1 MRAFAEVDLEALR
14 ANVALLR
21 EKAGAARLLAV
32 VKADAYG
39 HGLVPCAKAALE
51 GGAQWL
57 GVALLEEALALRSA
71 GIKARTLA
79 WMTPLG
85 SDFDSAIREDI
96 DLSIPTREHLKAV
109 IASGRKVGVRPRVH
123 LEIDTGMSR
132 GGVFADS
139 PEFRILV
146 ADLVDA
152 VKKDLVEVVGAWS
165 HFARADEPGEVMTQE
180 QIAKFDA
187 ALDEIFAAGLSIP
200 IHHIAN
206 SAATLSDIGES
217 QAKYSMMRGG
227 IAIYGLS
234 PDVERMG
241 DSKSLGLKRVMTLKA
256 QLQLVKEVPAGAS
269 VGYGATAIVERDTKL
284 GVVAM
289 GYADGIPRNANSEA
303 GVFVQSKND
312 QGEGLGGG
320 RRAPIIGR
328 VSMDQFVVDLG
339 KESSAQTGDLVI
351 VFGDGATGEYT
362 ADDWARASGTIG
374 YEIVTRIGPR
384 VPRIWRNHERT
395 SN

>member
-1 MRAFAEVDLEALR
+1 MRAFAEVDLDALR

-21 EKAGAARLLAV
+21 EKAGSTRLLAV

-39 HGLVPCAKAALE
+39 HGLVPCAKAAIE

-57 GVALLEEALALRSA
+57 GVALLEEALALRAA

-96 DLSIPTREHLKAV
+96 DLSIPSRAHLKEV
-109 IASGRKVGVRPRVH
+109 VASGRKVGVRPRIH

-132 GGVFADS
+132 GGVIAETS
-139 PEFRILV
+139 EFGQLLE
-146 ADLVDA
+146 DLLDA
-152 VKKDLVEVVGAWS
+152 VNRDLVEVVGAWS
-165 HFARADEPGEVMTQE
+165 HFARADEPGEAMNAE
-180 QIAKFDA
+180 QIARFDR
-187 ALDEIFAAGLSIP
+187 ALDEIFATGLSIP

-206 SAATLSDIGES
+206 SAATLSNDR
-217 QAKYSMMRGG
+217 AKYSMMRGG

-234 PDVERMG
+234 PDIDTMG
-241 DSKSLGLKRVMTLKA
+241 DSTSLGLRRVMTLKA
-256 QLQLVKEVPAGAS
+256 QLQLVKDVSAGAT
-269 VGYGATAIVERDTKL
+269 VGYGASAIVERDTKL

-289 GYADGIPRNANSEA
+289 GYADGIPRNANSSA
-303 GVFVQSKND
+303 GVFVI
-312 QGEGLGGG
+312 EGDGG

-339 KESSAQTGDLVI
+339 KDSRAETGDLVI

-362 ADDWARASGTIG
+362 ADDWARASGTIS

-384 VPRIWRNHERT
+384 VPRIWRNHER
-395 SN
+395 SSG

>member
-1 MRAFAEVDLEALR
+1 MRAFAEVDLDALR

-21 EKAGAARLLAV
+21 EKAGSARLLAV

-39 HGLVPCAKAALE
+39 HGLVPCAKAAIE

-57 GVALLEEALALRSA
+57 GVALLEEALALRAA

-96 DLSIPTREHLKAV
+96 DLSIPSRAHLKEV
-109 IASGRKVGVRPRVH
+109 VASGRKVGVRPRIH

-132 GGVFADS
+132 GGVIAETS
-139 PEFRILV
+139 EFGQL
-146 ADLVDA
+146 LEELLDA
-152 VKKDLVEVVGAWS
+152 VNRDLVEVVGAWS
-165 HFARADEPGEVMTQE
+165 HFARADEPGEAMNAE
-180 QIAKFDA
+180 QIARFDR
-187 ALDEIFAAGLSIP
+187 ALDEIFATGLSIP

-206 SAATLSDIGES
+206 SAATLSNDR
-217 QAKYSMMRGG
+217 AKYSMMRGG

-234 PDVERMG
+234 PDIDTMG
-241 DSKSLGLKRVMTLKA
+241 DSTSLGLKRVMTLKA
-256 QLQLVKEVPAGAS
+256 QLQLVKDVSAGAT
-269 VGYGATAIVERDTKL
+269 VGYGASAIVERDTKL

-289 GYADGIPRNANSEA
+289 GYADGIPRNANSSA
-303 GVFVQSKND
+303 GVFVN
-312 QGEGLGGG
+312 EGDGG

-339 KESSAQTGDLVI
+339 KDSRAETGDVVI

-362 ADDWARASGTIG
+362 ADDWARASGTIS
-374 YEIVTRIGPR
+374 YEIVTRLGPR
-384 VPRIWRNHERT
+384 VPRIWRNHER
-395 SN
+395 SSG

>member
-1 MRAFAEVDLEALR
+1 MRAFAEIDLAALKS
-14 ANVALLR
+14 NVAMLR
-21 EKAGAARLLAV
+21 ERAGSARLLAV

-51 GGAQWL
+51 AGAQWL
-57 GVALLEEALALRSA
+57 GVALLEEALLLRSA
-71 GIKARTLA
+71 GVKARTIA

-96 DLSIPTREHLKAV
+96 DLSIPSREHLKAI

-139 PEFRILV
+139 PEFNALLD
-146 ADLVDA
+146 DLVDA
-152 VKKDLVEVVGAWS
+152 VKRDLVEIVGAWS
-165 HFARADEPGEVMTQE
+165 HFARADEPGEAMNEE
-180 QIAKFDA
+180 QVKRFDS
-187 ALDEIFAAGLSIP
+187 ALDEIFSRGLSIP

-206 SAATLSDIGES
+206 SAATLSDVNNS
-217 QAKYSMMRGG
+217 RSRYSMMRGG

-234 PDVERMG
+234 PDVTAMG
-241 DSKSLGLKRVMTLKA
+241 ESESLGLKRVMTLKA
-256 QLQLVKEVPAGAS
+256 QLQLVKDVPAGAT
-269 VGYGATAIVERDTKL
+269 VGYGASAVVERDTKL
-284 GVVAM
+284 GVVAL
-289 GYADGIPRNANSEA
+289 GYGDGIPRSANSGA
-303 GVFVQSKND
+303 GVFVSGKN
-312 QGEGLGGG
+312 GGK
-320 RRAPIIGR
+320 RAPIIGR

-339 KESSAQTGDLVI
+339 KESSAETGDLVI

-362 ADDWARASGTIG
+362 ADDWARASGTIN

-384 VPRIWRNHERT
+384 VPRICVNDERNYE
-395 SN
+395 

>member
-1 MRAFAEVDLEALR
+1 MRAFAEIDLEALR
-14 ANVALLR
+14 SNVALLR
-21 EKAGAARLLAV
+21 ERAGSARLLAV
-32 VKADAYG
+32 VKADGYG

-57 GVALLEEALALRSA
+57 GVALLEEALALRTA
-71 GIKARTLA
+71 GIKARTVA
-79 WMTPLG
+79 WLTPLG

-96 DLSIPTREHLKAV
+96 DLSIPTREHLKAIV
-109 IASGRKVGVRPRVH
+109 ASGRKVGVRPRVH

-139 PEFRILV
+139 YDFRTLLD
-146 ADLVDA
+146 DLVDA
-152 VKKDLVEVVGAWS
+152 VKKDLVEVVGAWT
-165 HFARADEPGEVMTQE
+165 HFARADEPEEEMNVE
-180 QIAKFDA
+180 QIAKFDR
-187 ALDEIFAAGLSIP
+187 ALEEIFAAGLSIP

-206 SAATLSDIGES
+206 SAATLSDVSSER
-217 QAKYSMMRGG
+217 AKYSMMRSG

-234 PDVERMG
+234 PDVSRMG
-241 DSKSLGLKRVMTLKA
+241 DSSSLGLKPVMTLKA

-289 GYADGIPRNANSEA
+289 GYADGIPRNASSAA
-303 GVFVQSKND
+303 GVFVLQDKGD
-312 QGEGLGGG
+312 GEGKGG

-339 KESSAQTGDLVI
+339 KESSAETGDLVI
-351 VFGDGATGEYT
+351 VFGDGLTGEYT
-362 ADDWARASGTIG
+362 ADDWAKACGTIN

-384 VPRIWRNHERT
+384 VPRIWRNYERT
-395 SN
+395 SQ

>member
-1 MRAFAEVDLEALR
+1 MRAFAEIDLGALKS
-14 ANVALLR
+14 NVALLR
-21 EKAGAARLLAV
+21 ERAGGARLLAV

-39 HGLVPCAKAALE
+39 HGLISCAKASLE

-57 GVALLEEALALRSA
+57 GVALLEEALAIRSA
-71 GIKARTLA
+71 GIKARTIA

-96 DLSIPTREHLKAV
+96 DLSIPSREHLKAI

-139 PEFRILV
+139 TEFSSLI
-146 ADLVDA
+146 DELVDA
-152 VKKDLVEVVGAWS
+152 VKRDFVEVVGAWT
-165 HFARADEPGEVMTQE
+165 HFARADEPGEAMNEE
-180 QIAKFDA
+180 QIAKFDV
-187 ALDEIFAAGLSIP
+187 ALDEIFSRGLSIP

-206 SAATLSDIGES
+206 SAATLTNDQS
-217 QAKYSMMRGG
+217 KYSMMRGG

-234 PDVERMG
+234 PDVKTMG
-241 DSKSLGLKRVMTLKA
+241 DSPSLGLKPVMTLKA
-256 QLQLVKEVPAGAS
+256 QLQLVKDVPAGAT
-269 VGYGATAIVERDTKL
+269 VGYGATAVVSKDTKL

-289 GYADGIPRNANSEA
+289 GYGDGIPRNANSGA
-303 GVFVQSKND
+303 GVFIPGVN
-312 QGEGLGGG
+312 GGK
-320 RRAPIIGR
+320 RAPIIGR

-339 KESSAQTGDLVI
+339 KESSAETGDLVI

-362 ADDWARASGTIG
+362 ADDWARASGTIN

-384 VPRIWRNHERT
+384 VPRICVNHERT
-395 SN
+395 NS

>member
-1 MRAFAEVDLEALR
+1 MRAFAEIDLAALKS
-14 ANVALLR
+14 NVAMLR
-21 EKAGAARLLAV
+21 ERAGSARLLAV

-51 GGAQWL
+51 AGAQWL
-57 GVALLEEALALRSA
+57 GVALLEEALLLRSA
-71 GIKARTLA
+71 GVKARTIA

-96 DLSIPTREHLKAV
+96 DLSIPSREHLKAI

-139 PEFRILV
+139 LEFTALLD
-146 ADLVDA
+146 DLVDA
-152 VKKDLVEVVGAWS
+152 VKRDLVEIVGAWS
-165 HFARADEPGEVMTQE
+165 HFARADEPGEAMNEE
-180 QIAKFDA
+180 QVKKFDS
-187 ALDEIFAAGLSIP
+187 ALDEIFSRGLSIP

-206 SAATLSDIGES
+206 SAATLSDVNNS
-217 QAKYSMMRGG
+217 RSRYSMMRGG

-234 PDVERMG
+234 PDVTAMG
-241 DSKSLGLKRVMTLKA
+241 ESESLGLKRVMTLKA
-256 QLQLVKEVPAGAS
+256 QLQLVKDVPAGAT
-269 VGYGATAIVERDTKL
+269 VGYGASAVVERDTKL
-284 GVVAM
+284 GVVAL
-289 GYADGIPRNANSEA
+289 GYGDGIPRSANSGA
-303 GVFVQSKND
+303 GVFVSGKN
-312 QGEGLGGG
+312 GGK
-320 RRAPIIGR
+320 RAPIIGR

-339 KESSAQTGDLVI
+339 KESSAETGDLVI

-362 ADDWARASGTIG
+362 ADDWARASGTIN

-384 VPRIWRNHERT
+384 VPRICVNDERNYE
-395 SN
+395 

>member
-1 MRAFAEVDLEALR
+1 MRAFAEVDLDALR

-21 EKAGAARLLAV
+21 ERAGSARLLAV

-39 HGLVPCAKAALE
+39 HGLIPCAKAALE

-57 GVALLEEALALRSA
+57 GVALLEEALALRAA

-96 DLSIPTREHLKAV
+96 DLSIPSREHLRAV
-109 IASGRKVGVRPRVH
+109 IASGRKVGVRPRIH

-132 GGVFADS
+132 GGVMS
-139 PEFRILV
+139 ESNEFRELI
-146 ADLVDA
+146 AEIVDA
-152 VKKDLVEVVGAWS
+152 VKRDLIEVVGAWS
-165 HFARADEPGEVMTQE
+165 HFARADEPEEAMNDE
-180 QIAKFDA
+180 QVARFDR
-187 ALDEIFAAGLSIP
+187 ALDEIFASGLSIP
-200 IHHIAN
+200 LHHIAN
-206 SAATLSDIGES
+206 SAATLSDRNN
-217 QAKYSMMRGG
+217 ARARYSMMRGG

-234 PDVERMG
+234 PEVKTMG
-241 DSKSLGLKRVMTLKA
+241 DSRSLGLKPVMTLKA
-256 QLQLVKEVPAGAS
+256 QLQLVKDVSAGSS
-269 VGYGATAIVERDTKL
+269 VGYGASAILERDTKL

-289 GYADGIPRNANSEA
+289 GYADGIPRNADSSA
-303 GVFVQSKND
+303 GVFVID
-312 QGEGLGGG
+312 GEGG

-339 KESSAQTGDLVI
+339 KDSRAETGDLVI

-362 ADDWARASGTIG
+362 ADDWAQASGTIS
-374 YEIVTRIGPR
+374 YEIVTRLGPR
-384 VPRIWRNHERT
+384 VPRIWRNHER
-395 SN
+395 SSG

>member
-1 MRAFAEVDLEALR
+1 MRAFAEVDLDALR

-21 EKAGAARLLAV
+21 EKAGSARLLAV

-39 HGLVPCAKAALE
+39 HGLVPCAKAAIE

-57 GVALLEEALALRSA
+57 GVALLEEALALRAA

-96 DLSIPTREHLKAV
+96 DLSIPSRAHLKEV
-109 IASGRKVGVRPRVH
+109 VASGRKVGVRPRIH

-132 GGVFADS
+132 GGVIAETS
-139 PEFRILV
+139 EFGQLLE
-146 ADLVDA
+146 DLLDA
-152 VKKDLVEVVGAWS
+152 VNRDLVEVVGAWS
-165 HFARADEPGEVMTQE
+165 HFARADEPGEAMNAE
-180 QIAKFDA
+180 QIARFDR
-187 ALDEIFAAGLSIP
+187 ALDEIFATGLSIP

-206 SAATLSDIGES
+206 SAATLSNDR
-217 QAKYSMMRGG
+217 AKYSMMRGG

-234 PDVERMG
+234 PDIDTMG
-241 DSKSLGLKRVMTLKA
+241 DSTSLGLKRVMTLKA
-256 QLQLVKEVPAGAS
+256 QLQLVKDVSAGAT
-269 VGYGATAIVERDTKL
+269 VGYGASAIVERDTKL

-289 GYADGIPRNANSEA
+289 GYADGIPRNANSLA
-303 GVFVQSKND
+303 GVFVN
-312 QGEGLGGG
+312 EGDGG

-339 KESSAQTGDLVI
+339 KDSRAETGDVVI

-362 ADDWARASGTIG
+362 ADDWARASGTIS

-384 VPRIWRNHERT
+384 VPRIWRNHER
-395 SN
+395 SSG

>member
-1 MRAFAEVDLEALR
+1 MRAFAEIDLAALKS
-14 ANVALLR
+14 NVAMLR
-21 EKAGAARLLAV
+21 ERAGSARLLAV

-51 GGAQWL
+51 AGAQWL
-57 GVALLEEALALRSA
+57 GVALLEEALLLRSA
-71 GIKARTLA
+71 GVKARTIA

-96 DLSIPTREHLKAV
+96 DLSIPSREHLKAI

-139 PEFRILV
+139 PEFNALLD
-146 ADLVDA
+146 DLVDA
-152 VKKDLVEVVGAWS
+152 VKRDLVEIVGAWS
-165 HFARADEPGEVMTQE
+165 HFARADEPGEAMNEE
-180 QIAKFDA
+180 QVKRFDS
-187 ALDEIFAAGLSIP
+187 ALDEIFSRGLSIP

-206 SAATLSDIGES
+206 SAATLSDVNNS
-217 QAKYSMMRGG
+217 RSRYSMIRGG

-234 PDVERMG
+234 PDVTAMG
-241 DSKSLGLKRVMTLKA
+241 ESESLGLKRVMTLKA
-256 QLQLVKEVPAGAS
+256 QLQLVKDVPAGAT
-269 VGYGATAIVERDTKL
+269 VGYGASAVVERDTKL
-284 GVVAM
+284 GVVAL
-289 GYADGIPRNANSEA
+289 GYGDGIPRSANSGA
-303 GVFVQSKND
+303 GVFVSGKN
-312 QGEGLGGG
+312 GGK
-320 RRAPIIGR
+320 RAPIIGR

-339 KESSAQTGDLVI
+339 KESSAETGDLVI

-362 ADDWARASGTIG
+362 ADDWARASGTIN

-384 VPRIWRNHERT
+384 VPRICVNDERNYE
-395 SN
+395 

>member
-1 MRAFAEVDLEALR
+1 MRAFAEVDLDALR

-21 EKAGAARLLAV
+21 EKTGSARLLAV

-39 HGLVPCAKAALE
+39 HGLVPCAKAAIE

-57 GVALLEEALALRSA
+57 GVALLEEALALRAA

-96 DLSIPTREHLKAV
+96 DLSIPSRAHLKEV
-109 IASGRKVGVRPRVH
+109 VASGRKVGVRPRIH

-132 GGVFADS
+132 GGVIAETS
-139 PEFRILV
+139 EFGQLLE
-146 ADLVDA
+146 DLLDA
-152 VKKDLVEVVGAWS
+152 VNRDLVEVVGAWS
-165 HFARADEPGEVMTQE
+165 HFARADEPGEAMNVE
-180 QIAKFDA
+180 QIARFDR
-187 ALDEIFAAGLSIP
+187 ALDEIFATGLSIP

-206 SAATLSDIGES
+206 SAATLSNDR
-217 QAKYSMMRGG
+217 AKYSMMRGG

-234 PDVERMG
+234 PDIDTMG
-241 DSKSLGLKRVMTLKA
+241 DSTSLGLKRVMTLKA
-256 QLQLVKEVPAGAS
+256 QLQLVKDVSAGAT
-269 VGYGATAIVERDTKL
+269 VGYGASAIVERDTKL

-289 GYADGIPRNANSEA
+289 GYADGIPRNANSSA
-303 GVFVQSKND
+303 GVFVI
-312 QGEGLGGG
+312 EGDGG

-339 KESSAQTGDLVI
+339 KDSRAETGDMVI

-362 ADDWARASGTIG
+362 ADDWARASGTIS

-384 VPRIWRNHERT
+384 VPRIWRNHER
-395 SN
+395 SSG

>member
-1 MRAFAEVDLEALR
+1 MRAFAEIDLAALKS
-14 ANVALLR
+14 NVAMLR
-21 EKAGAARLLAV
+21 ERAGSARLLAV

-51 GGAQWL
+51 AGAQWL
-57 GVALLEEALALRSA
+57 GVALLEEALLLRSA
-71 GIKARTLA
+71 GVKARTIA

-96 DLSIPTREHLKAV
+96 DLSIPSREHLKAI

-139 PEFRILV
+139 LEFTALLD
-146 ADLVDA
+146 DLVDA
-152 VKKDLVEVVGAWS
+152 VKRDLVEIVGAWS
-165 HFARADEPGEVMTQE
+165 HFARADEPGEAMNEE
-180 QIAKFDA
+180 QVKRFDS
-187 ALDEIFAAGLSIP
+187 ALDEIFSRGLSIP

-206 SAATLSDIGES
+206 SAATLSDVNNS
-217 QAKYSMMRGG
+217 RSRYSMIRGG

-234 PDVERMG
+234 PDVTAMG
-241 DSKSLGLKRVMTLKA
+241 ESESLGLKRVMTLKA
-256 QLQLVKEVPAGAS
+256 QLQLVKDVPAGAT
-269 VGYGATAIVERDTKL
+269 VGYGASAVVERDTKL
-284 GVVAM
+284 GVVAL
-289 GYADGIPRNANSEA
+289 GYGDGIPRSANSGA
-303 GVFVQSKND
+303 GVFVSGKN
-312 QGEGLGGG
+312 GGK
-320 RRAPIIGR
+320 RAPIIGR

-339 KESSAQTGDLVI
+339 KESSAETGDLVI

-362 ADDWARASGTIG
+362 ADDWARASGTIN

-384 VPRIWRNHERT
+384 VPRICVNDERNYE
-395 SN
+395 

>member
-1 MRAFAEVDLEALR
+1 MRAFAEIDLR
-14 ANVALLR
+14 ALKSNVALLR
-21 EKAGAARLLAV
+21 ERAGGARLLAV

-39 HGLVPCAKAALE
+39 HGLIPCAKASLE

-57 GVALLEEALALRSA
+57 GVALLEEALAIRSA
-71 GIKARTLA
+71 GIKARTIA

-96 DLSIPTREHLKAV
+96 DLSIPSRAHLKAI

-123 LEIDTGMSR
+123 IEIDTGMSR

-139 PEFRILV
+139 TEFTILLDEV
-146 ADLVDA
+146 IDA
-152 VKKDLVEVVGAWS
+152 AKRDFVEVVGAWT
-165 HFARADEPGEVMTQE
+165 HFARADEPGEAMNDE

-187 ALDEIFAAGLSIP
+187 ALDEIFSRGLSIP

-206 SAATLSDIGES
+206 SAATLTNDQS
-217 QAKYSMMRGG
+217 KYSMMRGG

-234 PDVERMG
+234 PDVKTMG
-241 DSKSLGLKRVMTLKA
+241 DSASLGLKPVMTLKA
-256 QLQLVKEVPAGAS
+256 QLQLVKDVPAGAS
-269 VGYGATAIVERDTKL
+269 VGYGATAVVERDTKL

-289 GYADGIPRNANSEA
+289 GYGDGIPRNANSGA
-303 GVFVQSKND
+303 GVFIPGAN
-312 QGEGLGGG
+312 GGK
-320 RRAPIIGR
+320 RAPIIGR

-339 KESSAQTGDLVI
+339 KESSAETGDLVI

-362 ADDWARASGTIG
+362 ADDWARASGTIN

-384 VPRIWRNHERT
+384 VPRICVNHERT
-395 SN
+395 NS

>member
-1 MRAFAEVDLEALR
+1 MRAFAEIDLGALKS
-14 ANVALLR
+14 NVALLR

-39 HGLVPCAKAALE
+39 HGLIPCAKAALE

-57 GVALLEEALALRSA
+57 GVALLEEALAIRSA
-71 GIKARTLA
+71 GIKARTIA
-79 WMTPLG
+79 WLTPLG

-132 GGVFADS
+132 GGVIDNSA
-139 PEFRILV
+139 EFKALV

-152 VKKDLVEVVGAWS
+152 SQKDLVEVSGAWT
-165 HFARADEPGEVMTQE
+165 HFARADEPNEAMNDE
-180 QIAKFDA
+180 QLTRFDR
-187 ALDEIFAAGLSIP
+187 ALDEIFGAGLSIP

-206 SAATLSDIGES
+206 SAATLSNDR
-217 QAKYSMMRGG
+217 AKYSMMRAG

-234 PDVERMG
+234 PDVAMMG
-241 DSKSLGLKRVMTLKA
+241 DSKTLGLKPVMTLKA
-256 QLQLVKEVPAGAS
+256 QLQLVKDVPAGAT
-269 VGYGATAIVERDTKL
+269 VGYGATAVVERDTKL

-289 GYADGIPRNANSEA
+289 GYGDGIPRNARASVNASDDLSV
-303 GVFVQSKND
+303 GVFVDGK
-312 QGEGLGGG
+312 
-320 RRAPIIGR
+320 RAPIIGR

-339 KESSAQTGDLVI
+339 RESRAQTGDLVI
-351 VFGDGATGEYT
+351 VFGSGATGEYT
-362 ADDWARASGTIG
+362 ADDWARAAGTIG

-384 VPRIWRNHERT
+384 VPRICVNHEHP
-395 SN
+395 SE

>member
-1 MRAFAEVDLEALR
+1 MRAFAEVDLDALR
-14 ANVALLR
+14 ANVAMLR
-21 EKAGAARLLAV
+21 EKAGSARLLAV

-79 WMTPLG
+79 WLTPLG

-96 DLSIPTREHLKAV
+96 DLSVPTREHLKAV

-132 GGVFADS
+132 GGVFAES
-139 PEFRILV
+139 PEFRELV

-165 HFARADEPGEVMTQE
+165 HFARADEPGEAMTAE

-187 ALDEIFAAGLSIP
+187 ALDEIFSAGLSIP

-206 SAATLSDIGES
+206 SAATLSDENN
-217 QAKYSMMRGG
+217 QRAKYSMMRAG

-234 PDVERMG
+234 PDVSSMG
-241 DSKSLGLKRVMTLKA
+241 DSESLGLKRVMTVKA
-256 QLQLVKEVPAGAS
+256 QLQLVKEVRAGAT
-269 VGYGATAIVERDTKL
+269 VGYGATATVPQDTKL

-289 GYADGIPRNANSEA
+289 GYADGIPRNADSRA
-303 GVFVQSKND
+303 GVFVI
-312 QGEGLGGG
+312 EGTSG

-339 KESSAQTGDLVI
+339 KESSAKTGDLVI

-362 ADDWARASGTIG
+362 ADDWARATGTIG

>member
-1 MRAFAEVDLEALR
+1 MRAFAEVDLDALR

-21 EKAGAARLLAV
+21 EKVGSARLLAV

-39 HGLVPCAKAALE
+39 HGLVPCAKAAIE

-57 GVALLEEALALRSA
+57 GVALLEEALALRAA

-96 DLSIPTREHLKAV
+96 DLSIPSRAHLKEV
-109 IASGRKVGVRPRVH
+109 VASGRKVGVRPRIH

-132 GGVFADS
+132 GGVIAETS
-139 PEFRILV
+139 EFGQLLE
-146 ADLVDA
+146 DLLDA
-152 VKKDLVEVVGAWS
+152 VNRDLVEVVGAWS
-165 HFARADEPGEVMTQE
+165 HFARADEPGEAMNAE
-180 QIAKFDA
+180 QIARFDR
-187 ALDEIFAAGLSIP
+187 ALDEIFATGLSIP

-206 SAATLSDIGES
+206 SAATLSNDR
-217 QAKYSMMRGG
+217 AKYSMMRGG

-234 PDVERMG
+234 PDIDTMG
-241 DSKSLGLKRVMTLKA
+241 DSTSLGLRRVMTLKA
-256 QLQLVKEVPAGAS
+256 QLQLVKDVSAGAT
-269 VGYGATAIVERDTKL
+269 VGYGASAIVERDTKL

-289 GYADGIPRNANSEA
+289 GYADGIPRNANSSA
-303 GVFVQSKND
+303 GVFVN
-312 QGEGLGGG
+312 EGDGG

-339 KESSAQTGDLVI
+339 KDSRAETGDVVI

-362 ADDWARASGTIG
+362 ADDWARASGTIS
-374 YEIVTRIGPR
+374 YEIVTRMGPR
-384 VPRIWRNHERT
+384 VPRIWRNHER
-395 SN
+395 SSG

>member
-1 MRAFAEVDLEALR
+1 MRAFAEIDLAALR
-14 ANVALLR
+14 SNVSMLR

-39 HGLVPCAKAALE
+39 HGLVPSAKAALE
-51 GGAQWL
+51 AGAQWL
-57 GVALLEEALALRSA
+57 GVALLEEALALRAA
-71 GIKARTLA
+71 GIKARIIA
-79 WMTPLG
+79 WLTPLG

-96 DLSIPTREHLKAV
+96 DLSIPTREHLRAV

-132 GGVFADS
+132 GGVIDDS
-139 PEFRILV
+139 SDFKELLTELIEASR
-146 ADLVDA
+146 
-152 VKKDLVEVVGAWS
+152 KDFVEVSGAWS
-165 HFARADEPGEVMTQE
+165 HFARADEPDEAMNAE
-180 QIAKFDA
+180 QISRFDR
-187 ALDEIFAAGLSIP
+187 ALDEIFASGLSIP

-206 SAATLSDIGES
+206 SAATLSNDR
-217 QAKYSMMRGG
+217 AKYSMMRAG

-234 PDVERMG
+234 PDVTTMG
-241 DSKSLGLKRVMTLKA
+241 DSRSLGLKPVMTLKA
-256 QLQLVKEVPAGAS
+256 QLQLVKEVKAGAT
-269 VGYGATAIVERDTKL
+269 VGYGATARVERDTKL
-284 GVVAM
+284 GVVVM
-289 GYADGIPRNANSEA
+289 GYADGIPRNADSRA
-303 GVFVQSKND
+303 GVFVS
-312 QGEGLGGG
+312 G

-339 KESSAQTGDLVI
+339 LESTAQTGDVVT

-384 VPRIWRNHERT
+384 VPRICVNHEPP
-395 SN
+395 SD